1 MIHIFIQCRLRS
13 KRLPNKS
20 LIKFFNETIIERLI
34 RIAKKTKFKKKI
46 FLLSGSKQNNLKLIK
61 FAKKF
66 KIKIFFGNESNVL
79 ERYYNAIKHFKID
92 NKDFIMRL
100 TADNYLIQP
109 NILNKLSE
117 YRKNYEYISFDP
129 LSHYS
134 GELFS
139 VESFTKKI
147 MKKSLSRFAKQHV
160 TWDFRRQKNIKRK
173 KLSSSLLGINHLHK
187 ITLDTQKDYKY
198 LKKIEK
204 NHNFKKLDCLKELR
218 EITNRK

>member
-1 MIHIFIQCRLRS
+1 LIYVFIQCRLRS
-13 KRLPNKS
+13 SRLPNKA
-20 LIKFFNETIIERLI
+20 LVKFYNETIIERII

-46 FLLSGSKQNNLKLIK
+46 FLLSGSKHKNFKLIK

-66 KIKIFFGNESNVL
+66 KIKIFFGNETNVF
-79 ERYYNAIKHFKID
+79 ERYNNAIKHFKID

-117 YRKNYEYISFDP
+117 YKKDYEYISFNP

-139 VESFTKKI
+139 VKSFNKKI
-147 MKKSLSRFAKQHV
+147 KKKKLSRLAKQHV

-173 KLSSSLLGINHLHK
+173 KLSSSLFGINHLHK
-187 ITLDTQKDYKY
+187 ITLDTDKDYKY

-204 NHNFKKLDCLKELR
+204 NHNFRKLDCLKDLR
-218 EITNRK
+218 LITNKK